1 MYNKDLIGTKVELS
15 FPWCIN
21 ILQRDL
27 TNIKVCIGIELSK
40 ERKKNKRTV
49 LQKVNS
55 NILTLYVSSKLNM
68 SGLIASYHHN
78 LSSEGKEIVR

>member
-40 ERKKNKRTV
+40 ERKKNKRTD

-55 NILTLYVSSKLNM
+55 NILTCMFQAN
-68 SGLIASYHHN
+68 
-78 LSSEGKEIVR
+78 